1 MVRGFGAQ
9 IENLTWQTA
18 RRRCLPGASTR
29 AASLLA
35 LYATV
40 QLADAILTAT
50 GLTRFGA
57 AAEGNPVAAMFID
70 TFGLATGLLALKLLA
85 VAAGTLLHVLAQHLT
100 LAVLT
105 VVFVVCAVMPWA
117 WVLAN

>member
-1 MVRGFGAQ
+1 MVRGFGAT
-9 IENLTWQTA
+9 IAIRNLQTA
-18 RRRCLPGASTR
+18 HRRCLPGASTR
-29 AASLLA
+29 AVSLLA
-35 LYATV
+35 LYAMV

-50 GLTRFGA
+50 GLARFGA
-57 AAEGNPVAAMFID
+57 AAEGNPVAAMVID
-70 TFGLATGLLALKLLA
+70 AFGLTTGLLALKLLA